1 VARPAE
7 IYSLRSRLQITSTV
21 IEDEI
26 ARNARHKLM
35 TKYGWIYD
43 LIYPDFMRRMKS
55 QNELL
60 DLEIKRRKLKNS
72 VLELGSGSGRQSWLL
87 ERDFG
92 YDVHALE
99 ICPEMVALGRPKLG
113 ERIQLGDARN
123 FQSSEKIGAVLLG
136 PLVTCYFLENEVLRQ
151 TFKCAVQSLQ
161 KGGLIFVDFI
171 HAKIVLQDPFYNG
184 FSNQQFRFSAPE
196 RGITKAF
203 INRFHECHLE
213 LTENPKYSWKS
224 TYIFDYDGKI
234 STDEDT
240 VLLRTFFPSEVE
252 SLLRESGFENVR
264 FFGCDGEKVFPLGP
278 DQKLVSF
285 IAVAEASEK

>member
-1 VARPAE
+1 M
-7 IYSLRSRLQITSTV
+7 QITSTV

-26 ARNARHKLM
+26 AKNSRHKLM

-43 LIYPDFMRRMKS
+43 LIYPDFIRRMKS

-60 DLEIKRRKLKNS
+60 DHEIKHRTLGNS

-99 ICPEMVALGRPKLG
+99 ICPEMVTLGKTKLG
-113 ERIQLGDARN
+113 EDRIQVGDARN
-123 FQSSEKIGAVLLG
+123 FQSSEKLGAVLLG
-136 PLVTCYFLENEVLRQ
+136 PLVTCYFLDNTVLRQ
-151 TFKCAVQSLQ
+151 TFQCAVRSLQ
-161 KGGLIFVDFI
+161 KGGLIFADFI

-184 FSNQQFRFSAPE
+184 FSNQQFKFSAPD
-196 RGITKAF
+196 RGITRAF
-203 INRFHECHLE
+203 VNRFHECHLE
-213 LTENPKYSWKS
+213 LMENPKYSWKS

-264 FFGCDGEKVFPLGP
+264 FFGCDDERVFPL
-278 DQKLVSF
+278 DSNHKLSKLH
-285 IAVAEASEK
+285 SYS

>member
-1 VARPAE
+1 
-7 IYSLRSRLQITSTV
+7 
-21 IEDEI
+21 
-26 ARNARHKLM
+26 M

-43 LIYPDFMRRMKS
+43 LIYPDFLKRMKS

-60 DLEIKRRKLKNS
+60 GKEIKSRNLRNS

-87 ERDFG
+87 HRDFG
-92 YDVHALE
+92 FDVQALE
-99 ICPEMVALGRPKLG
+99 ICPEMVELGKTKLG
-113 ERIQLGDARN
+113 EDRIKVGDARN
-123 FQSSEKIGAVLLG
+123 FQSSEKLGAVFLG
-136 PLVTCYFLENEVLRQ
+136 PLVTCYFLENEALRL
-151 TFKCAVQSLQ
+151 TFKCAAQSLE
-161 KGGLIFVDFI
+161 KGGLLFVDFI
-171 HAKIVLQDPFYNG
+171 HAKIVLQNPFYNG

-240 VLLRTFFPSEVE
+240 VLLRTFFPSEAE
-252 SLLRESGFENVR
+252 SFLKEAGFENIK
-264 FFGCDGEKVFPLGP
+264 FFVCDGEKVFPLNSE
-278 DQKLVSF
+278 QNLVSF
-285 IAVAEASEK
+285 IAIAENSKI

>member
-1 VARPAE
+1 
-7 IYSLRSRLQITSTV
+7 LQITSTV

-26 ARNARHKLM
+26 AKNSRHKLM

-43 LIYPDFMRRMKS
+43 LIYPDFIRRMKS

-60 DLEIKRRKLKNS
+60 VHEIKRRSLGNS
-72 VLELGSGSGRQSWLL
+72 ILELGSGSGRQSWLL
-87 ERDFG
+87 RREFG

-99 ICPEMVALGRPKLG
+99 ICPEMVTLGKTKLG
-113 ERIQLGDARN
+113 EHSIQVGDARN
-123 FQSSEKIGAVLLG
+123 FESSEKLDAVLLG
-136 PLVTCYFLENEVLRQ
+136 PLVTCYFLNNEVLRQ
-151 TFKCAVQSLQ
+151 TFRCSARSLQ
-161 KGGLIFVDFI
+161 KGGLIFADFI
-171 HAKIVLQDPFYNG
+171 HAKIILQDPFYNG

-196 RGITKAF
+196 KGVTRAF
-203 INRFHECHLE
+203 VNRFHECHLE

-264 FFGCDGEKVFPLGP
+264 FFGCDGERVFPLDS

-285 IAVAEASEK
+285 IAIAENVEK

>member
-1 VARPAE
+1 M
-7 IYSLRSRLQITSTV
+7 QITSTV

-26 ARNARHKLM
+26 ARNSRHKLM

-60 DLEIKRRKLKNS
+60 ANEIKQRALGNS
-72 VLELGSGSGRQSWLL
+72 TLELGSGSGRQSWLL
-87 ERDFG
+87 RSEFG

-99 ICPEMVALGRPKLG
+99 ICPEMVNLGKKKLG
-113 ERIQLGDARN
+113 EDHIQVGDARN
-123 FQSSEKIGAVLLG
+123 FESSEKLGAVFLG
-136 PLVTCYFLENEVLRQ
+136 PLVTCYFLDNEVLRQ
-151 TFKCAVQSLQ
+151 TFRCSTRSLQ
-161 KGGLIFVDFI
+161 KGGLIFADFI
-171 HAKIVLQDPFYNG
+171 HAKIILQDPFYNG

-196 RGITKAF
+196 RGITRAF
-203 INRFHECHLE
+203 VNRFHECHLE
-213 LTENPKYSWKS
+213 PTENPKYSWKS

-252 SLLRESGFENVR
+252 SLLRESGFENIR
-264 FFGCDGEKVFPLGP
+264 FFGCDGERVFPLDS

-285 IAVAEASEK
+285 ISYR